1 MARTDRL
8 VDEVLAGPAGP
19 GIGAFFD
26 YDGTVI
32 DGYSVTAFAV
42 DRIRR
47 FQLTPG
53 EAART
58 LLVGLRGI
66 ADSHGFA
73 AFVTDSIRQW
83 TGRSVDELEE
93 LGERLFAQ
101 RIAGSL
107 YPEAW
112 ELVKAHRRMGHT
124 VVLASS
130 ATHFQVDPMAREL
143 GVEHILCT
151 ELEAEDGILTGR
163 IKGAVPYGVGKA
175 DAVRAFAT
183 EHGIDLATSYG
194 YSNGD
199 EDVPFL
205 EAVGRARALNPGRH
219 LAAVAAEHGWPV
231 RRYAGRATPDLTT
244 VARTMAV
251 YGGMLAGVSAGLGL
265 GLLNRDRK
273 QAVELGGS
281 FASTL
286 GLALAGITIDV
297 RGEHHLWSHR
307 PAVFTFNHQS
317 AVDVLV
323 MIKLLRRDLTAVA
336 KKELASVPVLGQF
349 FRLADVAFVE
359 RGNSEQAREAL
370 APAVEKLRAGI
381 SLAISPEGTRTVT
394 PRLARFRKGAFHV
407 AMQAGVPIVPVVIR
421 NAGEIMW
428 KGARTFRSGVVQV
441 VVHEPVPTT
450 GWTVDG
456 LDDQVARVRQ
466 LYLDTLDDWPSADRD
481 GAHHG

>member
-1 MARTDRL
+1 MPDEL
-8 VDEVLAGPAGP
+8 VTEILAGPTGP
-19 GIGAFFD
+19 RVGAFFD
-26 YDGTVI
+26 YDGTII
-32 DGYSVTAFAV
+32 DGYSVTAFV
-42 DRIRR
+42 TDRLRR

-66 ADSHGFA
+66 ADPDGFA
-73 AFVTDSIRQW
+73 AFVTESLRSW
-83 TGRSVDELEE
+83 AGRSEDELEE

-101 RIAGSL
+101 QIAGSL

-130 ATHFQVDPMAREL
+130 ATRFQVAPMAREL

-151 ELEAEDGILTGR
+151 ELESEDGILTGR
-163 IKGAVPYGVGKA
+163 LAGAVPYGVGKA
-175 DAVRAFAT
+175 DAVRAFAA
-183 EHGIDLATSYG
+183 EHGVDLAASFA

-205 EAVGRARALNPGRH
+205 RAAGRPRALNPGRH
-219 LAAVAAEHGWPV
+219 LAVVAAEQGWPV
-231 RRYAGRATPDLTT
+231 RRFPGRATPDLTT
-244 VARTMAV
+244 LARTVAV

-265 GLLNRDRK
+265 GLLNRSRQ

-286 GLALAGITIDV
+286 GLALAGITIQT
-297 RGEHHLWSHR
+297 RGEQHLWSHR
-307 PAVFTFNHQS
+307 PAVFIFNHQS

-336 KKELASVPVLGQF
+336 KKEIASVPILGQL

-359 RGNSEQAREAL
+359 RGNTEQAIAAL
-370 APAVEKLRAGI
+370 EPAVRKLRSGI

-394 PRLARFRKGAFHV
+394 PRLGRFRKGAFHL
-407 AMQAGVPIVPVVIR
+407 ALQAGVPVVPVVIR

-428 KGARTFRSGVVQV
+428 KGARTIRSGVVQV
-441 VVHEPVPTT
+441 VVHEPAPTT
-450 GWTVDG
+450 GWTVQG
-456 LDDQVARVRQ
+456 LDAEVARIRQ
-466 LYLDTLDDWPSADRD
+466 LYLDTLDHWPQDPT
-481 GAHHG
+481 

>member
-1 MARTDRL
+1 MPQTDRL
-8 VDEVLAGPAGP
+8 VTEILDGPSGP
-19 GIGAFFD
+19 SIGAFFD
-26 YDGTVI
+26 YDGTII
-32 DGYSVTAFAV
+32 DGYSVAAFFT
-42 DRIRR
+42 DRVRR
-47 FQLTPG
+47 FELTPG

-66 ADSHGFA
+66 ADTDAFTT
-73 AFVTDSIRQW
+73 FVTDSLRSW
-83 TGRSVDELEE
+83 GGRSVDELEE

-101 RIAGSL
+101 QIAGSL

-130 ATHFQVDPMAREL
+130 ATRFQVGPMAREL
-143 GVEHILCT
+143 GVEHVICT
-151 ELEAEDGILTGR
+151 ELEAEEGILTGR
-163 IKGAVPYGVGKA
+163 VTGAVPYGVGKA
-175 DAVRAFAT
+175 DAMRAFAAA
-183 EHGIDLATSYG
+183 HDIDLTVSYA

-205 EAVGRARALNPGRH
+205 HAAGRPRALNPGRR
-219 LAAVAAEHGWPV
+219 LAAVAAEYGWPV
-231 RRYAGRATPDLTT
+231 RRFAGRANADLTT
-244 VARTMAV
+244 IARSAAV

-265 GLLNRDRK
+265 GLLNRSRK

-286 GLALAGITIDV
+286 GLALAGITIETV
-297 RGEHHLWSHR
+297 GEHHLWSHR

-336 KKELASVPVLGQF
+336 KKELGSVPILGQF
-349 FRLADVAFVE
+349 FKLADVAFVE
-359 RGNSEQAREAL
+359 RGNVDQAKVAL
-370 APAVEKLRAGI
+370 EPAVQKLRSGI

-394 PRLARFRKGAFHV
+394 PRLARFKKGAFHL
-407 AMQAGVPIVPVVIR
+407 AMQAEVPIVPVVIR

-441 VVHEPVPTT
+441 VVHEPIPTT
-450 GWTVDG
+450 DWTVEK
-456 LDDQVARVRQ
+456 LDEHVASVRE
-466 LYLDTLDDWPSADRD
+466 LYLDTLEHWPD
-481 GAHHG
+481 GKQHG

>member
-1 MARTDRL
+1 MATPDRL
-8 VDEVLAGPAGP
+8 VTEILEGPSGP
-19 GIGAFFD
+19 HIGAFFD
-26 YDGTVI
+26 YDGTII
-32 DGYSVTAFAV
+32 DGYSVTAFAM
-42 DRIRR
+42 DRVRK

-66 ADSHGFA
+66 ADADGFA
-73 AFVTDSIRQW
+73 AFVSDSIRQW
-83 TGRSVDELEE
+83 GGRSVDELEE

-101 RIAGSL
+101 QIAGSL

-130 ATHFQVDPMAREL
+130 ATRFQVGPMAREL
-143 GVEHILCT
+143 GVEHVLCT
-151 ELEAEDGILTGR
+151 ELEAEAGILTGR
-163 IKGAVPYGVGKA
+163 ISGAVPYGVGKA
-175 DAVRAFAT
+175 DAMRGFAA
-183 EHGIDLATSYG
+183 EHDIDLAISYA

-205 EAVGRARALNPGRH
+205 QAAGRPRALNPGRQ
-219 LAAVAAEHGWPV
+219 LAAVAAEYGWPV
-231 RRYAGRATPDLTT
+231 RRYAGRANADLTT
-244 VARTMAV
+244 VARSLAV

-265 GLLNRDRK
+265 GLLNRSRK

-286 GLALAGITIDV
+286 GLALAGITIET

-336 KKELASVPVLGQF
+336 KKEIASVPILGQF
-349 FRLADVAFVE
+349 FRLADVAFVD
-359 RGNSEQAREAL
+359 RGNSMQAREAL
-370 APAVEKLRAGI
+370 APAVEKLRSGV

-394 PRLARFRKGAFHV
+394 PRLARFKKGAFHL
-407 AMQAGVPIVPVVIR
+407 AMQAEVPIVPVVIR

-441 VVHEPVPTT
+441 VVHEPIPTT
-450 GWTVDG
+450 GWTVEG
-456 LDDQVARVRQ
+456 LDDEVTKVRQ
-466 LYLDTLDDWPSADRD
+466 LYLDTLEHWPDPTP
-481 GAHHG
+481 GAS

>member
-1 MARTDRL
+1 MGKPDRL
-8 VDEVLAGPAGP
+8 VTELEQGPSGP
-19 GIGAFFD
+19 HIGAFFD

-32 DGYSVTAFAV
+32 DGYSVAAFV
-42 DRIRR
+42 TDRLRR
-47 FQLTPG
+47 FQVTPA

-66 ADSHGFA
+66 AGPEAFT
-73 AFVTDSIRQW
+73 AFVTDSLRSW
-83 TGRSVDELEE
+83 AGRSVDELEE

-112 ELVKAHRRMGHT
+112 ELVKAHQRMGHT

-130 ATHFQVDPMAREL
+130 ATRFQVGPMAREL
-143 GVEHILCT
+143 GVEHVLCT
-151 ELEAEDGILTGR
+151 ELEVENGILTGR
-163 IKGAVPYGVGKA
+163 ISGAVPYGTGKA
-175 DAVRAFAT
+175 AAVRAFA
-183 EHGIDLATSYG
+183 EANGVDLAASYG

-205 EAVGRARALNPGRH
+205 QAVGRPRALNPGKV
-219 LAAVAAEHGWPV
+219 LAAAAAEHGWPT
-231 RRYAGRATPDLTT
+231 RRYAGRVNADLTT
-244 VARTMAV
+244 LARTAAV
-251 YGGMLAGVSAGLGL
+251 YGGMLAGVAGGLGL

-286 GLALAGITIDV
+286 GLALAGIRIEA
-297 RGEHHLWSHR
+297 RGEQHLWSHR
-307 PAVFTFNHQS
+307 PAVFIFNHQS
-317 AVDVLV
+317 ALDVLV

-336 KKELASVPVLGQF
+336 KKELASVPILGQF

-359 RGNSEQAREAL
+359 RGNTEQAKAAL
-370 APAVEKLRAGI
+370 EPAVQKLRDGV
-381 SLAISPEGTRTVT
+381 SLAMSPEGTRTVT
-394 PRLARFRKGAFHV
+394 PRLGRFKKGAFHL

-428 KGARTFRSGVVQV
+428 KGARTFRSGTVQV
-441 VVHEPVPTT
+441 VVHEPIPTD
-450 GWTVDG
+450 GWTVERLDG
-456 LDDQVARVRQ
+456 PDGEVAKVRQ
-466 LYLDTLDDWPSADRD
+466 LYLDTLDRWPGR
-481 GAHHG
+481 G